1 MIAVIT
7 AVVISASGGIALYF
21 YKKNPEQ
28 FKTKLGQSKTR
39 IKESASK
46 LKKKLKEGS
55 VKLKEKVSKDK
66 NGIKTKSPKEE

>member
-1 MIAVIT
+1 MVVTVGIVSIA
-7 AVVISASGGIALYF
+7 GGLTLYF

-28 FKTKLGQSKTR
+28 FKVRLSQSKTR
-39 IKESASK
+39 VKEGASK

-55 VKLKEKVSKDK
+55 AKLKEKVSKDK